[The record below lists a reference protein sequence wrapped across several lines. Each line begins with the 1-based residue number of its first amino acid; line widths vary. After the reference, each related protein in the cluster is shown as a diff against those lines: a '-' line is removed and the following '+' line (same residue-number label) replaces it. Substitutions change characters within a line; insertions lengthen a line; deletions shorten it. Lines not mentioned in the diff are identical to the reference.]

1 MINYKQSEALLDC
14 LVTFTKLYHIP
25 YSKEALTNG
34 IPIFE
39 TKIFSIDPSSSNF
52 SRASKRAGLVS
63 KLIRRDIKDI
73 SSMVLP
79 CILTLKNND
88 ACILEEIDHND
99 KKAKIILSNMPDAE
113 EWVSFEQLEN
123 DYLGFAFLLKK
134 QRGNINLEKKLLNQ
148 SYNDWFWGTLSR
160 SKNIYRDVILASI
173 LINIFVLATPLFT
186 MNIYDRV
193 VPNSAIET
201 LWVLSIGIFI
211 VFIFDMILKLLRT
224 YFLETASKKSE
235 VIMSSLLFR
244 KIMNIRMSNKPKS
257 IGAFASN
264 IKEFDTLRNFFNAA
278 TIATLVDLPFIII
291 FLTVT
296 YLIGGVI
303 VLAPIFIILTLFIYS
318 LIVKKPLR
326 ESVESTYESSA
337 FKNAILIESLNNLEA
352 IKCINANGISQYNW
366 EEATADISE
375 KSVKS
380 KTLSNSII
388 TVTNFLIQFNT
399 VCTLIIGVYLI
410 ANMNLTM
417 GALIASVILSS
428 RAIAPI
434 GNLAALII
442 NYQEAR
448 MALENLDS
456 LMKLP
461 EERSIREQFI
471 HMPKIKGKI
480 EFQNVNFTYP
490 DEKNPI
496 LKNVSFKINPGE
508 KVAIV
513 GKNGSGKSTI
523 ANLILDL
530 YSIDSGS
537 ILIDDL
543 DISQIEIADL
553 RKQISYV
560 PQYATLFRGS
570 LRSNIVYKHPNAS
583 DEQILKASYI
593 SGINKFANIHPLG
606 FNMPIGEQGYGLSG
620 GQKQSINIARAFVEI
635 GPIVLMDEPT
645 NSLDNEAENKFIN
658 QIKNELTNKT
668 VIIITHKNSIISL
681 VDRLILIDNGKI
693 IMDGPKQKVLDAL
706 QKEKN
711 DTQ

>member
-1 MINYKQSEALLDC
+1 MIYNNQYEALLDC

-25 YSKEALTNG
+25 YSKEALING
-34 IPIFE
+34 LPISE
-39 TKIFSIDPSSSNF
+39 TKISSIDPLSSNF
-52 SRASKRAGLVS
+52 HRAAKKAGLVS
-63 KLIRRDIKDI
+63 KLIKRDINDL

-88 ACILEEIDHND
+88 ACILEEINHND
-99 KKAKIILSNMPDAE
+99 KKAKIILSNMPEAE
-113 EWVSFEQLEN
+113 EWITIEELEAN
-123 DYLGFAFLLKK
+123 YLGFAFLLKK
-134 QRGNINLEKKLLNQ
+134 QRENSNLEKKLLDH
-148 SYNDWFWGTLSR
+148 NDNNWFWGTLYH

-244 KIMNIRMSNKPKS
+244 KVMNLKMANRPKS

-278 TIATLVDLPFIII
+278 TIATMVDLPFIVI
-291 FLTVT
+291 FLSVT

-303 VLAPIFIILTLFIYS
+303 VLAPIFVILTLFFYS
-318 LIVKKPLR
+318 LLVKKPLR
-326 ESVESTYESSA
+326 ESVESTYESAA

-352 IKCINANGISQYNW
+352 IKAINANRISQYNW
-366 EEATADISE
+366 EEATADISK
-375 KSVKS
+375 KSIKS
-380 KTLSNSII
+380 KTLSNSIV

-410 ANMNLTM
+410 SNMNLTM

-434 GNLAALII
+434 GNLAALLV

-448 MALENLDS
+448 MSLENLDN

-461 EERSIREQFI
+461 EERPIREQFI
-471 HMPKIKGKI
+471 HMPEIKGKI

-490 DEKNPI
+490 EEKNPI
-496 LKNVSFKINPGE
+496 LKGVSFKINPGE
-508 KVAIV
+508 KVAII

-523 ANLILDL
+523 ANLILNL
-530 YSIDSGS
+530 YNIDSGS

-560 PQYATLFRGS
+560 PQYGTLFRGT
-570 LRSNIVYKHPNAS
+570 LRSNIVYKHPKAS

-593 SGINKFANIHPLG
+593 SGVNQFANINPLG

-620 GQKQSINIARAFVEI
+620 GQKQSICIARAFVET
-635 GPIVLMDEPT
+635 GPIVLLDEPT
-645 NSLDNEAENKFIN
+645 GSLDNQAENRFIA
-658 QIKNELTNKT
+658 QIKEELKDKT
-668 VIIITHKNSIISL
+668 VIIITHKSSTMSL

-706 QKEKN
+706 QRETN
-711 DTQ
+711 DK